1 MASQVARSK
10 KSPADAQEARINRQP
25 VTPTLG
31 KLAIG
36 WHAVF
41 KNSMDDQKAI
51 RENTKANTTKVA
63 GLSTPLNLTPMK
75 RNKKSGTPYQDR
87 DINLKELPYETRA
100 KIKTAARKAKKS
112 ISSPA

>member
-1 MASQVARSK
+1 MASQTARST
-10 KSPADAQEARINRQP
+10 KSPADAQEARIIRQT

-41 KNSMDDQKAI
+41 KNSMDDPKAI
-51 RENTKANTTKVA
+51 RESTKANKVA
-63 GLSTPLNLTPMK
+63 DTGTPLNLTPMK
-75 RNKKSGTPYQDR
+75 RNKKNGTPYQDR
-87 DINLKELPYETRA
+87 DINLKELPYECARA
-100 KIKTAARKAKKS
+100 KIKTAARKVKKS